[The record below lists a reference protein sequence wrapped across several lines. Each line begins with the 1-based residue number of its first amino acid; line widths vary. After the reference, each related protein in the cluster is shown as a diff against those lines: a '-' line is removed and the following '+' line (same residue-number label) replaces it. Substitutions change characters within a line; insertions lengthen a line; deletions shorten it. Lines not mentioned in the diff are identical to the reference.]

1 MKKKVLIPLIILA
14 VVIIALII
22 YSMFPDGD
30 KTIQLE
36 AKVRKGNFE
45 VMVAVTG
52 ELRART
58 STEIQGPSELRS
70 QNLRIR
76 SVKIQNLIP
85 EGTVVDS
92 GDWVATL
99 DRSEADNSLK
109 DIADELEKIQSQFI
123 KTQLD
128 TTIQLRQLRDDLIN
142 LRFNMEE
149 MGIALEQSKFE
160 PPATIRQAQ
169 ISLDKT
175 TRAYEQAQ
183 KNYNL
188 KVEQFRA
195 NMTEVTINL
204 AKSQRR
210 KAEMESVL
218 KNFDIKAPASGMVI
232 YRREWSGQKRTV
244 GSEINTWDL
253 TVAELP
259 DLSTL
264 VSRTYVNE
272 IDISKIKTGQKVRIG
287 VDAFPEK
294 GYTGAITE
302 VANIGEQ
309 LPNADAKVFEVMI
322 ELYEK
327 DPILRPSMTTSNK
340 IITREFQDVL
350 YIPLEAVHSND
361 SATFVYSTRGLKKIV
376 VLGESNENSIIVE
389 KGLSEAE
396 NIYLSVPED
405 AGKWKMEGLELIDE
419 IKARKA
425 DEERKMN
432 EMKQAPVDSSKFGKR
447 PMRGD
452 FQRQP
457 RRQRPR

>member
-1 MKKKVLIPLIILA
+1 MKKKILIPLIVLA
-14 VVIIALII
+14 AALVAIVV
-22 YSMFPDGD
+22 YSMVPDGD
-30 KTIQLE
+30 QSVQLTT
-36 AKVRKGNFE
+36 KVVKDNFE
-45 VMVAVTG
+45 VIVAVTG
-52 ELRART
+52 ELKARN
-58 STEIQGPSELRS
+58 STEIKGPSELRS

-76 SVKIQNLIP
+76 SIKIQSLIP

-109 DIADELEKIQSQFI
+109 DMNDELEKTQSQYI

-142 LRFNMEE
+142 LQFNMEE
-149 MGIALEQSKFE
+149 SAIALEQSKFE

-169 ISLDKT
+169 INLDKSK
-175 TRAYEQAQ
+175 RAYEQAQ

-188 KVEQFRA
+188 KVQQSRA
-195 NMTEVTINL
+195 DMTEVSINL
-204 AKSQRR
+204 SKQRR
-210 KAEMESVL
+210 RKEEMESVL
-218 KNFDIKAPASGMVI
+218 KNFDIMAPAPGMVI
-232 YRREWSGQKRTV
+232 YQREWNGQKRTV

-272 IDISKIKTGQKVRIG
+272 IDISRIKVEQKVKIG

-294 GYTGAITE
+294 SYTGVITE

-309 LPNADAKVFEVMI
+309 LPNTDAKVFEVKV
-322 ELYEK
+322 ELFEK

-340 IITREFQDVL
+340 IVTVEYPDVL
-350 YIPLEAVHSND
+350 SIPLETVHTND
-361 SATFVYSTRGLKKIV
+361 SMTYVYTKKGLRKVI

-389 KGLSEAE
+389 QGLTEGE
-396 NIYLSVPED
+396 EILISVPDEPEKYKFD
-405 AGKWKMEGLELIDE
+405 GLELIQVIRE
-419 IKARKA
+419 RKA
-425 DEERKMN
+425 EEAKKMD
-432 EMKQAPVDSSKFGKR
+432 EMKNKPQEKREKFDPDKMKNNPQRGKR
-447 PMRGD
+447 
-452 FQRQP
+452 QQN
-457 RRQRPR
+457 